1 MLTAAHLRPHRL
13 VTSHHLLPVLSL
25 ALAFGLATCS
35 RTAEMPLL
43 RTLDLETGETQ
54 QVELSD
60 GKRVEVK
67 LLGVEATRDT
77 VREAI
82 RSSRALV
89 EVNGD
94 PVTLECAN
102 YRLPLTHAGVR
113 IDCTVTSLY
122 MENNRRDRDPWA
134 LRKDARLRLWP
145 ADSPLLKPG
154 TFVYPVRQRWFA
166 SGTQMANEP
175 THVDGGEAPSAHDV
189 YYHNGLDIGGAE
201 ALVEVVAAT
210 DGLLVSRG
218 EEVLDPTAEDT
229 PVDLR
234 YDVIYILDERGWYY
248 RYSHL
253 YSFAEEVKLGDR
265 VRMGQKIGLLGKEG
279 GSGGW
284 THLHF
289 EIKSRQP
296 SGYWGTEEGY
306 AFLWEAYLQEFDPEI
321 VAVARPHH
329 FVWVGEKVTLDGS
342 RSWSRA
348 GEIAGYEWTFTGGG
362 SASGPTV
369 ERIYE
374 KAGMFSEVLKV
385 TDAAGHASYDFAVVQ
400 VVERQDPDPDT
411 ERVPPTIHPTFH
423 PTTNL
428 RPGDPVTFQ
437 VRTFRTT
444 AGKEKWDFGDGSPPV
459 MVQSDGNVE
468 THAKDGYAV
477 TTHSFSESGDYL
489 VSVERTNERGETAVA
504 RLLVR
509 VGEGD

>member
-1 MLTAAHLRPHRL
+1 
-13 VTSHHLLPVLSL
+13 
-25 ALAFGLATCS
+25 
-35 RTAEMPLL
+35 MPLL
-43 RTLDLETGETQ
+43 RTVDLETGEMQ
-54 QVELSD
+54 QVQLSD
-60 GKRVEVK
+60 GKRVGVK

-82 RSSRALV
+82 RSSRAQV
-89 EVNGD
+89 EVNGA

-122 MENNRRDRDPWA
+122 MENNRRDRDPWV
-134 LRKDARLRLWP
+134 LHKDARLRLWP

-154 TFVYPVRQRWFA
+154 TFVYPAVQRWFA
-166 SGTQMANEP
+166 SATQMANEP
-175 THVDGGEAPSAHDV
+175 THVDGGEAPSARDV

-201 ALVEVVAAT
+201 AMVEIVAAT
-210 DGLLVSRG
+210 DGLVVSWG
-218 EEVLDPTAEDT
+218 EEALDGYTEDT
-229 PVDLR
+229 PVDPR

-253 YSFAEEVKLGDR
+253 YSLSDEVKLGER
-265 VRMGQKIGLLGKEG
+265 VSAGQKIGLLGKEG

-289 EIKSRQP
+289 EISSRQP

-306 AFLWEAYLQEFDPEI
+306 AFLWEAYLQEFEPEI

-329 FVWVGEKVTLDGS
+329 FIWVGEKVMLDGS
-342 RSWSRA
+342 RSWSRS
-348 GEIAGYEWTFTGGG
+348 GEIARYEWTFTEGGG
-362 SASGPTV
+362 ASGPMV
-369 ERIYE
+369 ERSYD
-374 KAGMFSEVLKV
+374 KPGMFSEALKV
-385 TDAAGHASYDFAVVQ
+385 TDSAGHASYDFAVVQ

-411 ERVPPTIHPTFH
+411 ERVPPTIHPTFY

-428 RPGDPVTFQ
+428 KPGDPVTFK

-459 MVQSDGNVE
+459 MVQSDGNAE
-468 THAKDGYAV
+468 MHAKDGYAV
-477 TTHSFSESGDYL
+477 TTHSFEKPGDYL
-489 VSVERTNERGETAVA
+489 VSVERTNERGETALA